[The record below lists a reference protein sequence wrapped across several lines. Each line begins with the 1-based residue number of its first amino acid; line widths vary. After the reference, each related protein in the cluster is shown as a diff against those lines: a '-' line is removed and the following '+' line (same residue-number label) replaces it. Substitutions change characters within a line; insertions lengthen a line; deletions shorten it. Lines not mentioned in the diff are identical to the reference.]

1 MKDREGT
8 AFTSRD
14 NDWQQRWCTFSQPS
28 SLMRTEVERIK
39 LKEKS
44 RRQGG
49 ETERD
54 VLYVKTISAIKITA
68 VGRLR

>member
-1 MKDREGT
+1 MVHLLAT
-8 AFTSRD
+8 LT
-14 NDWQQRWCTFSQPS
+14 
-28 SLMRTEVERIK
+28 SLMRTEVERIE

-44 RRQGG
+44 RRQG